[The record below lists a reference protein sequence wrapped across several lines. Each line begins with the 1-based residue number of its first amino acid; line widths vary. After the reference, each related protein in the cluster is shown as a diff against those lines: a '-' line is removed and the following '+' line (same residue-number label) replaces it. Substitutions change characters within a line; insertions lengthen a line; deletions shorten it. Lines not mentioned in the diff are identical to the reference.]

1 MSNHSSPMRGLRSAL
16 CIATVFV
23 LSWKVFI
30 CLVGGA
36 ALVVLGSRF
45 WHWAEE
51 NMQEL
56 AEAVAAGLP
65 FALILLAA
73 FQLK

>member
-1 MSNHSSPMRGLRSAL
+1 MRGLRSAL

-23 LSWKVFI
+23 LSWKLFI

-45 WHWAEE
+45 WHW
-51 NMQEL
+51 L
-56 AEAVAAGLP
+56 KPGLHRFAA
-65 FALILLAA
+65 ACILLLCQPRPIDGKLYHFCYPDHA
-73 FQLK
+73 